1 MAVVQISK
9 IQARRGLQQD
19 LPQLSSAELGWSVDQ
34 RRLFIGNGTIEEGA
48 PAEGVTEVLTQY
60 TDFAAVLKNYVFKGN
75 AGGYTAL
82 TGATLLTPSNRSY
95 QDKLDDFV
103 SVKDFG
109 AKGDG
114 VTDDTVAINRAI
126 KEIYQHISNITNTD
140 TWVRRTIYFP
150 AGTYIISGASILIPP
165 YARLV
170 GDGISNSVIKQTDS
184 SQSSVITLTDSLFQT
199 GSYLGNNGAV
209 LPIDISIS
217 NLMFENTSDKDVAN
231 IDSANNVYFDSVTFK
246 GSLVNPTTTGSQAYT
261 AVRIKSFA
269 TLTNNVNFNKCKLIN
284 SRYAVLSDDAGRNI
298 RLSDCYITSV
308 YKGIKLGENSVSL
321 FPAAYRI
328 INTLFDKVA
337 AHAIDTYAGVQGV
350 YSSGNFF
357 NDVGGNYTSGIS
369 IVSPTINYA
378 DNGNY
383 SIGDN
388 YGGRPIPLRISP
400 TNSRTAWLEA
410 NLGLT
415 LGTSVTGSGG
425 NVTLLDNQSSPALV
439 SIIQALPNSASISY
453 SIIRNTGRSQGTLQY
468 TLDGA
473 TPYYVDTSI
482 GPVTDLGVT
491 LGMSGNTITYTTSS
505 TGSVAFFRYN
515 LNYFNT

>member
-82 TGATLLTPSNRSY
+82 TGTTLLTPSNRSY

-114 VTDDTVAINRAI
+114 TTDDTVAINRAI
-126 KEIYQHISNITNTD
+126 REIYQHISNITNTN

-199 GSYLGNNGAV
+199 GSYLGNNSAV

-217 NLMFENTSDKDVAN
+217 NIMFENTSDKDIAN
-231 IDSANNVYFDSVTFK
+231 IDSANNVYFEAVTFK
-246 GSLVNPTTTGSQAYT
+246 GSLVNPTTAGSQAYT

-269 TLTNNVNFNKCKLIN
+269 TLTNNINFNKCKLIN
-284 SRYAVLSDDAGRNI
+284 SRYAVLSDDAGKNV

-308 YKGIKLGENSVSL
+308 YKGIKLGENSSSL
-321 FPAAYRI
+321 YPTAYRI
-328 INTLFDKVA
+328 TNTLFDKVA
-337 AHAIDTYAGVQGV
+337 DRAIDTYAGVQGV

-357 NDVGGNYTSGIS
+357 NDAGSNYTSGVTN
-369 IVSPTINYA
+369 VSSVINYV

-388 YGGRPIPLRISP
+388 FGGKLITLRVTP
-400 TNSRTAWLEA
+400 VNSRTAWLEA

-415 LGTSVTGSGG
+415 LGTSVTGTGG
-425 NVTLLDNQSSPALV
+425 NVTLLDNQSSPVLV
-439 SIIQALPNSASISY
+439 VIPGALPNSASINY

-473 TPYYVDTSI
+473 TPYYVDTST
-482 GPVTDLGVT
+482 GPATDLGVT
-491 LGMSGNTITYTTSS
+491 LGMSGNTLTYTTSS
-505 TGSVAFFRYN
+505 TGSAAFFRYN
-515 LNYFNT
+515 LNYFN

>member
-19 LPQLSSAELGWSVDQ
+19 LPQLASAELGWSVDK
-34 RRLFIGNGTIEEGA
+34 RKLFIGNGTIEEGA
-48 PAEGVTEVLTQY
+48 PTEGVTEVLTQY
-60 TDFAAVLKNYVFKGN
+60 TDFAAVLNNYVFKGN
-75 AGGYTAL
+75 AGGYTVQ
-82 TGATLLTPSNRSY
+82 TGVTSLTPTNRSF

-103 SVKDFG
+103 NVKDFG

-114 VTDDTVAINRAI
+114 ATDDTIAINRAI
-126 KEIYQHISNITNTD
+126 REIYQHISNVTNTN

-199 GSYLGNNGAV
+199 GSYLGNNSAV
-209 LPIDISIS
+209 LPVDITIE
-217 NLMFENTSDKDVAN
+217 NIMFENTSDKDVAVV
-231 IDSANNVYFDSVTFK
+231 DSANNIYFNAVTFK
-246 GSLVNPTTTGSQAYT
+246 GSLVNPTTAGSQAYS

-269 TLTNNVNFNKCKLIN
+269 TLTNNVNYNKCKFIN
-284 SRYAVLSDDAGRNI
+284 SRYAVLSDDAGKNI

-308 YKGIKLGENSVSL
+308 YKGIKLGENSSSG

-328 INTLFDKVA
+328 TNTLFDKVA
-337 AHAIDTYAGVQGV
+337 DRAIDTYAGVQGV
-350 YSSGNFF
+350 YSNGNFF
-357 NDVGGNYTSGIS
+357 NDVGSNYTNGLSNVNS
-369 IVSPTINYA
+369 TINYA

-388 YGGRPIPLRISP
+388 YNGRAIPLRVGP
-400 TNSRTAWLEA
+400 VNSRTAWLEA

-415 LGTSVTGSGG
+415 LGTSITGTGG
-425 NVTLLDNQSSPALV
+425 NVTLLDNQSSPVLV
-439 SIIQALPNSASISY
+439 GIIQALPNSASINY
-453 SIIRNTGRSQGTLQY
+453 SIIRNTGRSQGTFQY

-482 GPVTDLGVT
+482 GPATDLGVT

-505 TGSVAFFRYN
+505 TGSAAFFRYT
-515 LNYFNT
+515 LNYFN